1 MIRIKAIR
9 GKRDAEKLVRCM
21 KVDEVVV
28 NLLSDKQR
36 FYVFQIEKLPP
47 AAVNIIKQM
56 ALARGTDAVIHRDV
70 ITCRA
75 DKTDVV
81 LSGTKKEFEYI
92 ASSLKNQPFGLGKI
106 TGQILNLIEH
116 LEQEKTPEIMG
127 ILNVTPDSFADGGKY
142 LDPDCAYRRAV
153 EMKMEGATIID
164 VGGQSSRPGSAP
176 VSEEEELNRVVPVL
190 EKLKEEEIV
199 ISIDTYRAKVA
210 EAALN
215 LGAGIVNDI
224 SAMRFDPEIADVVK
238 EKNARIVLMH
248 MKGTP
253 RDMQENPYYDDVIS
267 EILRFFEER
276 IGFAVSRGIPEEN
289 IIIDPG
295 IGFGKRLEDNLC
307 ILKNLIEFKSFGLP
321 VLLGASRK
329 SFIGMLTGAKVENR
343 LPGSLAAIALGIEA
357 RVDIFR
363 VHDVKE
369 TKQFIDVMLGAW
381 RNEC

>member
-1 MIRIKAIR
+1 M
-9 GKRDAEKLVRCM
+9 
-21 KVDEVVV
+21 
-28 NLLSDKQR
+28 
-36 FYVFQIEKLPP
+36 
-47 AAVNIIKQM
+47 
-56 ALARGTDAVIHRDV
+56 
-70 ITCRA
+70 
-75 DKTDVV
+75 
-81 LSGTKKEFEYI
+81 
-92 ASSLKNQPFGLGKI
+92 
-106 TGQILNLIEH
+106 
-116 LEQEKTPEIMG
+116 
-127 ILNVTPDSFADGGKY
+127 
-142 LDPDCAYRRAV
+142 
-153 EMKMEGATIID
+153 
-164 VGGQSSRPGSAP
+164 
-176 VSEEEELNRVVPVL
+176 L

-253 RDMQENPYYDDVIS
+253 RDMQENPYYDDVIT

-343 LPGSLAAIALGIEA
+343 LPGSLAAIALGLEA